1 MIRLASSTDLRKS
14 QEPTIALINIVFL
27 MLIFF
32 LIAGTLAPPLDP
44 NITLVDLDSERG
56 EQMPD
61 ALAIL
66 SDGRLSYRGQP
77 VADLGDHVRSALEK
91 SADAGLPDKTI
102 HLIPDRKLS
111 AAKLLET
118 ITKIQSAGA
127 GRIMLVAEKNPTQ

>member
-1 MIRLASSTDLRKS
+1 MIRLASSTDLREP

-44 NITLVDLDSERG
+44 NITLADLDSERG

-66 SDGRLSYRGQP
+66 SDGRLSYRGEG
-77 VADLGDHVRSALEK
+77 VADLGDYVRATLEK
-91 SADAGLPDKTI
+91 SADAGLSDKTI
-102 HLIPDRKLS
+102 CLIPDRKLS

-118 ITKIQSAGA
+118 ITKLQAAGA
-127 GRIMLVAEKNPTQ
+127 GGIILVAGKKPIQ